1 MNMIIYDGGSSRDEI
16 LNKYSIG
23 NSNSFK
29 VTSLRSQMF
38 IVFTTD
44 GHGVDKGFTAII
56 SFSPSDNFC
65 ENALDLSN
73 GKLTVHNNWPVGTY
87 CQWLIYAVDD
97 EHYVNLEFQNLDVR
111 IAELD
116 DLPGL
121 IVLPIFLFRSH
132 TG

>member
-1 MNMIIYDGGSSRDEI
+1 MIIYDGGSSRDEI

-56 SFSPSDNFC
+56 SFGNK
-65 ENALDLSN
+65 SN
-73 GKLTVHNNWPVGTY
+73 HEILIIFVHIIL
-87 CQWLIYAVDD
+87 QWKICIQF
-97 EHYVNLEFQNLDVR
+97 EE
-111 IAELD
+111 
-116 DLPGL
+116 
-121 IVLPIFLFRSH
+121 
-132 TG
+132 

>member
-1 MNMIIYDGGSSRDEI
+1 MED
-16 LNKYSIG
+16 LHSIWG
-23 NSNSFK
+23 
-29 VTSLRSQMF
+29 
-38 IVFTTD
+38 
-44 GHGVDKGFTAII
+44 II

-132 TG
+132 TGWIGLIGLIFMMDLMNSQ